1 MGEASSSDGEQGT
14 IEQEAKRPGRFSPS
28 PAEEK
33 QGLCV
38 TELRK
43 AGLYMGCSPGRCSER
58 HIMAVMCRTAAW
70 SKHGMLVL

>member
-1 MGEASSSDGEQGT
+1 MGEASSSDGEQGA
-14 IEQEAKRPGRFSPS
+14 IEQEAKRPGRFPPS

-43 AGLYMGCSPGRCSER
+43 AGLYMGCSPGRRAER
-58 HIMAVMCRTAAW
+58 HTDGSYVQTCCMV
-70 SKHGMLVL
+70 